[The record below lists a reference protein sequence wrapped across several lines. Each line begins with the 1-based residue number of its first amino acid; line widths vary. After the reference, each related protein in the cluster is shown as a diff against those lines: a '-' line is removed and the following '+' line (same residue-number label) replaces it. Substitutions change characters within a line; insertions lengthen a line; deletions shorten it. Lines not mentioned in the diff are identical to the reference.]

1 MEQRKW
7 RVAVIG
13 SGSFANWQYFPYIV
27 QTANAECVAACDII
41 PERARDA
48 AQKYGIPRWFSS
60 VEELLN
66 WGEFDIAIDA
76 ASIPAHHGI
85 NMAVLRAGKH
95 LISQKP
101 AAPTVEQITQQME
114 AAKKAGVKFC
124 CVPIHMMTPD
134 MLMAKQMIADGA
146 IGDVL
151 SVKCVSAHGGPE
163 YFQYRDSDPSWFYQ
177 PGAGALYDMGV
188 HALHKVTGVMGPAKR
203 VGCMAANALKART
216 VRSGALDGA
225 TIRTDQMPDTYYIT
239 LDFGGDRIGFV
250 DTGFTQRATRC
261 VPMEI
266 YGDRGTISFEPHNG
280 VWPNP
285 KLYIDSPQLGVRGWM
300 EPQTWVKN
308 TRPPHFTQCCC
319 LADIIRAIETDTDP
333 VLSAE
338 QARHVIE
345 IMCAIPEAIR
355 TGSLVSLK
363 TVF

>member
-1 MEQRKW
+1 MNPACSVKEYEKGKLSKMKKAVTFGEIMLRLQPPSYERFLQAKSFDAVYGGGEAN
-7 RVAVIG
+7 VAVSLSQLG
-13 SGSFANWQYFPYIV
+13 AEAKFVTRLPANPLGVACRNYLRGWGVDTSDIV
-27 QTANAECVAACDII
+27 
-41 PERARDA
+41 
-48 AQKYGIPRWFSS
+48 
-60 VEELLN
+60 
-66 WGEFDIAIDA
+66 
-76 ASIPAHHGI
+76 
-85 NMAVLRAGKH
+85 
-95 LISQKP
+95 
-101 AAPTVEQITQQME
+101 
-114 AAKKAGVKFC
+114 
-124 CVPIHMMTPD
+124 
-134 MLMAKQMIADGA
+134 
-146 IGDVL
+146 
-151 SVKCVSAHGGPE
+151 
-163 YFQYRDSDPSWFYQ
+163 
-177 PGAGALYDMGV
+177 
-188 HALHKVTGVMGPAKR
+188 
-203 VGCMAANALKART
+203 
-216 VRSGALDGA
+216 
-225 TIRTDQMPDTYYIT
+225 
-239 LDFGGDRIGFV
+239 FGGDRIGFV

-308 TRPPHFTQCCC
+308 TRPPYFTQCCC